1 MSGIVSSTTPATNT
15 VAPLI
20 TKDIGLYRKESLYDP
35 DNPPA
40 SATSLNRIVPVPQS
54 IIIDNNVL
62 YSVESVDPNTYKS
75 TLIPIILSDESDGYG
90 LASIISYGNDIFRA
104 YYDIR
109 TKPYRLTVDRRLVV
123 FGGAPS
129 FYQLVRYPNT
139 DKELVFSQY
148 YSTTGAYT
156 SSQIPM
162 LPIEGETNT
171 WWCQPCQISSIPVD
185 NEELALRV
193 YNETGARI
201 AEVKLFAKQSD
212 IVNDTLLFQP
222 KIVDI
227 KVSATQMLSNG
238 SCYLYEKQSPDSLEI
253 TGTLVYSDGTTRR
266 ITVDDVQTFIYGKN
280 DLIASYAGMQQ
291 KLLIKYFL
299 SSNETTDVS
308 PDNASVVVSDTS
320 ISREFVV
327 KIVTNKLATPV
338 KVSVIPEWN
347 ASLGLYNLKYFLYSS
362 DHSGTV
368 DITPYVT
375 ITGGS
380 FSGSDFVNYQ
390 TFVFTV
396 NLNSVNSTKWATSTT
411 YAQNCYIK
419 LQPPTAL
426 ERYVI
431 ADSASSPYIYGLD
444 NSLSRRPVL
453 AYDSTKRQYFIPSS
467 IFMTEESVL
476 QSFYI
481 NANPPFDTDI
491 ESSAAIP
498 TGFLVRDAFS
508 GAMLT
513 TQTMSL
519 SNYTEA
525 FNLIGGDNGDFVSVT
540 VIVEFVQKLSS
551 GVTNILYGVPVDVT
565 TGTYIGTT
573 G

>member
-1 MSGIVSSTTPATNT
+1 MSGTVTTTSTVNT

-20 TKDIGLYRKESLYDP
+20 TKDVGLYRKTSIYDP

-40 SATSLNRIVPVPQS
+40 DASSPNRIVPVVES
-54 IIIDNNVL
+54 IVIDNNVL

-75 TLIPIILSDESDGYG
+75 TLVPVILSDESDGYG

-109 TKPYRLTVDRRLVV
+109 TKPYRLTVDRRLVIY
-123 FGGAPS
+123 GGAPS
-129 FYQLVRYPNT
+129 FYQLVRYPDTNN
-139 DKELVFSQY
+139 ELVMSQY
-148 YSTTGAYT
+148 YSTTGVYT
-156 SSQIPM
+156 SNQIPM
-162 LPIEGETNT
+162 LPIDGETNT
-171 WWCQPCQISSIPVD
+171 WWCQPCQIASIPAD
-185 NEELALRV
+185 NEELSLRV

-212 IVNDTLLFQP
+212 IVNDTLLYQP

-227 KVSATQMLSNG
+227 KVSATQMLSDG

-253 TGTLVYSDGTTRR
+253 TGTLVYSDGNTRD
-266 ITVDDVQTFIYGKN
+266 ITVDQVQTFVYGKD
-280 DLIASYAGMQQ
+280 DLLASYAGLQQ

-299 SSNETTDVS
+299 SSNETTNVS
-308 PDNASVVVSDTS
+308 ANNAAVVVSDSS
-320 ISREFVV
+320 ISREFIV
-327 KIVTNKLATPV
+327 KTVSNKLAAPI
-338 KVSVIPEWN
+338 KISVIPEWN
-347 ASLGLYNLKYFLYSS
+347 ASLGVYNLRYFLYSS

-368 DITPYVT
+368 DVTSYVS
-375 ITGGS
+375 ITGGT
-380 FSGSDFVNYQ
+380 FSGSDFVKYQ
-390 TFVFTV
+390 TFVFSL
-396 NLNSVNSTKWATSTT
+396 NLNSVDSSKWATSTT
-411 YAQNCYIK
+411 YAQNCFIK

-444 NSLSRRPVL
+444 NSTSRRPIL

-467 IFMTEESVL
+467 VFMTEESVL
-476 QSFYI
+476 QSFYV
-481 NANPPFDTDI
+481 NANPPYDTDI

-498 TGFLVRDAFS
+498 TDFLIRDAFS

-540 VIVEFVQKLSS
+540 VIVEFIQKLSS
-551 GVTNILYGVPVDVT
+551 GVSNILYGVPVDVT